1 VYNSSQSC
9 YKNYLEAHSDGATNH
24 FNIMNTTLTIDN
36 DGILTFPPEFLE
48 QVGWKEGDVLQ
59 WIDNHDGSWTLTKP
73 DERI

>member
-1 VYNSSQSC
+1 MFGVTLNLTNQS
-9 YKNYLEAHSDGATNH
+9 YKYH
-24 FNIMNTTLTIDN
+24 FIIMNTTLTIDN

-73 DERI
+73 DERV

>member
-1 VYNSSQSC
+1 M
-9 YKNYLEAHSDGATNH
+9 DGATNH
-24 FNIMNTTLTIDN
+24 FNIMKTTLTVED

-48 QVGWKEGDVLQ
+48 TTGWKEGDVLQ

>member
-1 VYNSSQSC
+1 MYISSQSC
-9 YKNYLEAHSDGATNH
+9 YKNYLEAHSDSATNH
-24 FNIMNTTLTIDN
+24 FIIMNTTLTIDN

-73 DERI
+73 DERV